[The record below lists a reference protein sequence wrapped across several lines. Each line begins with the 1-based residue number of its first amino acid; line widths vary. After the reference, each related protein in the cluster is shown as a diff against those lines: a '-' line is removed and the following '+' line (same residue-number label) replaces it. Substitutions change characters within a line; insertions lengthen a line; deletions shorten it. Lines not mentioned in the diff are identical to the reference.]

1 MADEQWTEIGNAE
14 ELKLKSLQEVMCGTT
29 PIALTYKNV
38 SFAAISDACNHA
50 GGPLGGGTLD
60 GEYVVCPWH
69 YWKFHRQTAQGEP
82 GYEQDQVPAYA
93 IKIENGQLYIDLA
106 SATKRKRQPSKPHPL
121 ARPIVRQPG
130 PIRVVGISTTA
141 MTKEHPRYST
151 SDALL
156 DAALGAAA
164 RRLDL

>member
-29 PIALTYKNV
+29 PIALTYKNG

-93 IKIENGQLYIDLA
+93 IKIENGQLFMIGKVLGHRQARTTERYSHLSDDLPRQVADRAA
-106 SATKRKRQPSKPHPL
+106 SKIEAALKLPPEQRKVVRLRKRQ
-121 ARPIVRQPG
+121 
-130 PIRVVGISTTA
+130 
-141 MTKEHPRYST
+141 
-151 SDALL
+151 
-156 DAALGAAA
+156 
-164 RRLDL
+164 